1 MLNDLETKNNLGSVP
16 LIQILLAESDLA
28 EVARLRANIDQEF
41 QGGIQVAKNYDEL
54 LERIIE
60 QQPQLV
66 ILGRIDRFNYLE
78 LSKECHKIQQDLS
91 IVLLSQKT
99 IISQSLRLLVKN
111 CGLTDVVNP
120 DPANLN
126 QLLHALLDRPADQQ
140 PTNPPQPPIATT
152 SQQPTNPPP
161 PPPIATTS
169 QQPRNRSPSEPTIDG
184 QMMLAGLEEIVTISS
199 TYFGA
204 LAQGN
209 YWRKAHAR
217 IVDEFPF
224 ASNWSA
230 DHFGKLS
237 CHEKILDR
245 ELTAEDIQSLR
256 VWVQLFIKECERV
269 IIDFGAI
276 LNDSARSLPAKHLL
290 TKP

>member
-16 LIQILLAESDLA
+16 LIKILLAESDPA
-28 EVARLRANIDQEF
+28 EVARLRTNIDQEF
-41 QGGIQVAKNYDEL
+41 HGGIQVAKNYDEL
-54 LERIIE
+54 LERITE

-66 ILGRIDRFNYLE
+66 ILGRIDRFNYLD
-78 LSKECHKIQQDLS
+78 LSRECHKIQQDLS
-91 IVLLSQKT
+91 IVLLSQKR
-99 IISQSLRLLVKN
+99 IISESFRHLVKN
-111 CGLTDVVNP
+111 CGLTDVVNQ

-126 QLLHALLDRPADQQ
+126 QLLQALLDRPADKQ
-140 PTNPPQPPIATT
+140 PTDPPQPTIATT
-152 SQQPTNPPP
+152 SQQP
-161 PPPIATTS
+161 I
-169 QQPRNRSPSEPTIDG
+169 NRSRSEQTIYG
-184 QMMLAGLEEIVTISS
+184 QMMLEGLEEIVTISS

-204 LAQGN
+204 VVQGN

-237 CHEKILDR
+237 CHEKILEQ

-256 VWVQLFIKECERV
+256 IWVQLFIRECERV

>member
-16 LIQILLAESDLA
+16 LIKILLAESDPA
-28 EVARLRANIDQEF
+28 EVARLRTNIDQEF
-41 QGGIQVAKNYDEL
+41 HGGIQVAKNYDEL
-54 LERIIE
+54 LERITE

-66 ILGRIDRFNYLE
+66 ILGRIDRFNYLD
-78 LSKECHKIQQDLS
+78 LSRECHKIQQDLS
-91 IVLLSQKT
+91 IVLLSQKR
-99 IISQSLRLLVKN
+99 IISESFRLLVKN
-111 CGLTDVVNP
+111 CGLTDVVNQ

-126 QLLHALLDRPADQQ
+126 QLLQALLDRPADQQ
-140 PTNPPQPPIATT
+140 PTNPPQPTIATT
-152 SQQPTNPPP
+152 SQ
-161 PPPIATTS
+161 PPI
-169 QQPRNRSPSEPTIDG
+169 NRSPSEPTIDG

-209 YWRKAHAR
+209 YWRKAHAG

-237 CHEKILDR
+237 CHEKILEQ

-256 VWVQLFIKECERV
+256 IWVQLFIRECERV

>member
-1 MLNDLETKNNLGSVP
+1 MLNDIETKNNLGAVP
-16 LIQILLAESDLA
+16 PIQVLLAESDPS
-28 EVARLRANIDQEF
+28 EIARIRANIDREF
-41 QGGIQVAKNYDEL
+41 QRGIKVAKNYDEL
-54 LERIIE
+54 LERITE

-66 ILGRIDRFNYLE
+66 ILGRIDKFNYLD
-78 LSKECHKIQQDLS
+78 LSRECHKIQQDLS
-91 IVLLSQKT
+91 IVLLSQQR
-99 IISQSLRLLVKN
+99 IISESFRQLVKT
-111 CGLTDVVNP
+111 CGLTDVINQ

-126 QLLHALLDRPADQQ
+126 QLFQALLDRPADRQ
-140 PTNPPQPPIATT
+140 PTDPPQPTLDTT
-152 SQQPTNPPP
+152 SQQPL
-161 PPPIATTS
+161 
-169 QQPRNRSPSEPTIDG
+169 NRSLSEPTIDG
-184 QMMLAGLEEIVTISS
+184 QMMLAGLEEIVAISS

-237 CHEKILDR
+237 CHENILEQ

-256 VWVQLFIKECERV
+256 VWVQLFIGECERI

-290 TKP
+290 IKP

>member
-1 MLNDLETKNNLGSVP
+1 M
-16 LIQILLAESDLA
+16 
-28 EVARLRANIDQEF
+28 
-41 QGGIQVAKNYDEL
+41 
-54 LERIIE
+54 
-60 QQPQLV
+60 
-66 ILGRIDRFNYLE
+66 ILGRIDKTNYRD
-78 LSKECHKIQQDLS
+78 LSRGCHKIQPDLS
-91 IVLLSQKT
+91 IVLLSEQK
-99 IISQSLRLLVKN
+99 IINESFRKLLKT
-111 CGLTDVVNP
+111 CGLTDVVSQ
-120 DPANLN
+120 DPATLN
-126 QLLHALLDRPADQQ
+126 QLLQAFSDREQQ
-140 PTNPPQPPIATT
+140 PTIDTT
-152 SQQPTNPPP
+152 SHQP
-161 PPPIATTS
+161 I
-169 QQPRNRSPSEPTIDG
+169 NRSPSEPTIDG
-184 QMMLAGLEEIVTISS
+184 QMMLAGLAEIVTISS

-204 LAQGN
+204 LAQAN

-237 CHEKILDR
+237 CHQTILEQ

>member
-16 LIQILLAESDLA
+16 LIKILLAESDPA
-28 EVARLRANIDQEF
+28 EVARLRTNIDQEF
-41 QGGIQVAKNYDEL
+41 HGGIQVAKNYDEL
-54 LERIIE
+54 LERITE

-66 ILGRIDRFNYLE
+66 ILGRIDRFNYLD
-78 LSKECHKIQQDLS
+78 LSRECHKIQQDLS
-91 IVLLSQKT
+91 IVLLSQKR
-99 IISQSLRLLVKN
+99 IISESFRHLVKN
-111 CGLTDVVNP
+111 CGLTDVVNQ

-126 QLLHALLDRPADQQ
+126 QLLQALLDRPADQQ
-140 PTNPPQPPIATT
+140 PTNPPQPTIATT
-152 SQQPTNPPP
+152 SQ
-161 PPPIATTS
+161 PPI
-169 QQPRNRSPSEPTIDG
+169 NRSPSEPTIDG

-209 YWRKAHAR
+209 YWRKAHAG

-237 CHEKILDR
+237 CHEKILEQ

-256 VWVQLFIKECERV
+256 IWVQLFIRECERV

>member
-16 LIQILLAESDLA
+16 LIKILLAESDPA
-28 EVARLRANIDQEF
+28 EVARLRTNIDQQF
-41 QGGIQVAKNYDEL
+41 HGGIQVAKNYDEL
-54 LERIIE
+54 LERITE

-66 ILGRIDRFNYLE
+66 ILGRIDRFNYLD
-78 LSKECHKIQQDLS
+78 LSRECHKIQQDLS
-91 IVLLSQKT
+91 IVLLSQKR
-99 IISQSLRLLVKN
+99 IISESFRHLVKN
-111 CGLTDVVNP
+111 CGLTDVINQ

-126 QLLHALLDRPADQQ
+126 QLLQALLDRPADQQ
-140 PTNPPQPPIATT
+140 PTNPPQPTIVTT
-152 SQQPTNPPP
+152 SQQP
-161 PPPIATTS
+161 I
-169 QQPRNRSPSEPTIDG
+169 NRSPSEPTIDG

-209 YWRKAHAR
+209 YWRKAHAG

-237 CHEKILDR
+237 CHEKILEQ
-245 ELTAEDIQSLR
+245 ELTAEDIQSIR
-256 VWVQLFIKECERV
+256 IWVQLFIRECERV

>member
-16 LIQILLAESDLA
+16 LIKILLAESDPA
-28 EVARLRANIDQEF
+28 EVARLRTNINQEF
-41 QGGIQVAKNYDEL
+41 HGGIQVAKNYDEL
-54 LERIIE
+54 LERITE

-66 ILGRIDRFNYLE
+66 ILGRIDRFNYLD
-78 LSKECHKIQQDLS
+78 LSRECHKIQQDLS
-91 IVLLSQKT
+91 IVLLSQKR
-99 IISQSLRLLVKN
+99 IISESFRLLVKN
-111 CGLTDVVNP
+111 CGLTDVVNQ

-126 QLLHALLDRPADQQ
+126 QLLQALLDRPADQQ
-140 PTNPPQPPIATT
+140 PTNPPQPTISTT
-152 SQQPTNPPP
+152 SQQP
-161 PPPIATTS
+161 I
-169 QQPRNRSPSEPTIDG
+169 NRSPSEPTIDG

-209 YWRKAHAR
+209 YWRKAHAG

-237 CHEKILDR
+237 CHEKILEQ

-256 VWVQLFIKECERV
+256 IWVQLFIRECERV

-276 LNDSARSLPAKHLL
+276 LNTASN
-290 TKP
+290 

>member
-16 LIQILLAESDLA
+16 LIKILLAESDPA
-28 EVARLRANIDQEF
+28 EVARLRTNINQEF
-41 QGGIQVAKNYDEL
+41 HGGIQVAKNYDEL
-54 LERIIE
+54 LERITE

-66 ILGRIDRFNYLE
+66 ILGRIDRFNYLD
-78 LSKECHKIQQDLS
+78 LSRECHKIQQDLS
-91 IVLLSQKT
+91 IVLLSQKR
-99 IISQSLRLLVKN
+99 IISESFRLLVKN
-111 CGLTDVVNP
+111 CGLTDVVNQ

-126 QLLHALLDRPADQQ
+126 QLLQALLDRPADQQ
-140 PTNPPQPPIATT
+140 PTNPPQPTIATT
-152 SQQPTNPPP
+152 SQQP
-161 PPPIATTS
+161 I
-169 QQPRNRSPSEPTIDG
+169 NRSPSEPTIDG

-209 YWRKAHAR
+209 YWRKAHAG

-237 CHEKILDR
+237 CHEKILEQ

-256 VWVQLFIKECERV
+256 LWVQLFIRECERV

>member
-1 MLNDLETKNNLGSVP
+1 MLNDIETKNNLRAVP
-16 LIQILLAESDLA
+16 PIQILLAESDPS
-28 EVARLRANIDQEF
+28 EIARIRANIDREF
-41 QGGIQVAKNYDEL
+41 QRGIKVAKNYDEL

-66 ILGRIDRFNYLE
+66 ILGRIDKFNYLD
-78 LSKECHKIQQDLS
+78 LSRECHKIQQDLS
-91 IVLLSQKT
+91 IVLLSQQR
-99 IISQSLRLLVKN
+99 IISESFRQLVKT
-111 CGLTDVVNP
+111 CGLTDVINQ

-126 QLLHALLDRPADQQ
+126 QLFQALLDRPADRQ
-140 PTNPPQPPIATT
+140 PTDRSPQPTIDTT
-152 SQQPTNPPP
+152 SQQPVD
-161 PPPIATTS
+161 
-169 QQPRNRSPSEPTIDG
+169 RSPSEPTLDG
-184 QMMLAGLEEIVTISS
+184 QMMLAGLEEIATISS

-224 ASNWSA
+224 VSKWSA

-237 CHEKILDR
+237 CHENILEQ

-256 VWVQLFIKECERV
+256 VWVQLFIGECERI

-276 LNDSARSLPAKHLL
+276 LSDSARSLPAKHLL

>member
-16 LIQILLAESDLA
+16 LIKILLAESDPA
-28 EVARLRANIDQEF
+28 EVARLRTNIDQEF
-41 QGGIQVAKNYDEL
+41 HGGIQVAKNYDEL
-54 LERIIE
+54 LERITE

-66 ILGRIDRFNYLE
+66 ILGRIDRFNYLD
-78 LSKECHKIQQDLS
+78 LSRECHKIQQDLS
-91 IVLLSQKT
+91 IVLLSQKR
-99 IISQSLRLLVKN
+99 IISESFRLLAKN
-111 CGLTDVVNP
+111 CGLTDVVNQ

-126 QLLHALLDRPADQQ
+126 QLLQALLDRPADQQ
-140 PTNPPQPPIATT
+140 PTNPPQPTIATT
-152 SQQPTNPPP
+152 SQ
-161 PPPIATTS
+161 PPI
-169 QQPRNRSPSEPTIDG
+169 NRSPSEPTIDG

-209 YWRKAHAR
+209 YWRKAHAG

-237 CHEKILDR
+237 CHEKILEQ

-256 VWVQLFIKECERV
+256 IWVQLFIRECERV